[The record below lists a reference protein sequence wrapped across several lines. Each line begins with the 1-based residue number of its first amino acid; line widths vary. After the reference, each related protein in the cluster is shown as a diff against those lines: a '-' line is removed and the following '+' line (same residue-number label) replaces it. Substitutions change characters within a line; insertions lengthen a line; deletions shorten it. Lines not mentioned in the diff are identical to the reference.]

1 MKDFLI
7 GVGIG
12 FAVGA
17 VLCKTCKP
25 VAKAVEKGKKLV
37 EEKLEE
43 GKENFEKVKSDINE
57 TSENINSIAKKKKA

>member
-17 VLCKTCKP
+17 IMCKTCKP
-25 VAKAVEKGKKLV
+25 VAEAVQKGKKLV
-37 EEKLEE
+37 EKKVEE
-43 GKENFEKVKSDINE
+43 GKELIQEKMNNQKPKSQSTK
-57 TSENINSIAKKKKA
+57 TSKSK

>member
-17 VLCKTCKP
+17 IMCKTCKP
-25 VAKAVEKGKKLV
+25 VAEAVQKGK
-37 EEKLEE
+37 
-43 GKENFEKVKSDINE
+43 
-57 TSENINSIAKKKKA
+57 

>member
-12 FAVGA
+12 FAIGA

-25 VAKAVEKGKKLV
+25 VAEAVEKGKKLV
-37 EEKLEE
+37 ETKIEE
-43 GKENFEKVKSDINE
+43 GKDAIEEIKAQNSSK
-57 TSENINSIAKKKKA
+57 TSKTKKA

>member
-17 VLCKTCKP
+17 IMCKTCRP
-25 VAKAVEKGKKLV
+25 VAEAVQKGKKLV
-37 EEKLEE
+37 EEKMEE
-43 GKENFEKVKSDINE
+43 GKELIQEKMNNAKLKDSAKTSKS
-57 TSENINSIAKKKKA
+57 K

>member
-17 VLCKTCKP
+17 IVCKTCKP
-25 VAKAVEKGKKLV
+25 VADAVQKGKKLV
-37 EEKLEE
+37 EEKMEE
-43 GKENFEKVKSDINE
+43 GKEILQEKLPSKKSQPK
-57 TSENINSIAKKKKA
+57 TSKSK

>member
-17 VLCKTCKP
+17 ILCKTCKP
-25 VAKAVEKGKKLV
+25 VANMAQKAKDMVQEKI
-37 EEKLEE
+37 EE
-43 GKENFEKVKSDINE
+43 GKEVALEKAKEAKQTVKKQAN
-57 TSENINSIAKKKKA
+57 NK